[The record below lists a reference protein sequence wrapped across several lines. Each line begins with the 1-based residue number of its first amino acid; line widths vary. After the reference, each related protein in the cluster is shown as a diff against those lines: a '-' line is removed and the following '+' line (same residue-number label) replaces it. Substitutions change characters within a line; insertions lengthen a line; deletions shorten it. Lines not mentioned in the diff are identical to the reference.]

1 MKKFMVMV
9 LAVGL
14 VVALGTGQ
22 AFAQGKKV
30 EFSLNLGV
38 MTDLGPDGS
47 FSEALFTFAPQ
58 VNIHLS
64 PALMLSPE
72 VMVITDD
79 GFIFNPLLYP
89 GVLMNYPAKG
99 GFLAGVL
106 LNYTA
111 KGGFFA
117 GAGVVL
123 PVIFWAAGESGAGDL
138 LPKINLGYRG
148 NHFNLTAYLLT
159 NTESL
164 FKYNLI
170 GLSAG
175 YRF

>member
-1 MKKFMVMV
+1 MKKFMVTV

-14 VVALGTGQ
+14 VVALGAGQ

-58 VNIHLS
+58 VDIHLS

-72 VMVITDD
+72 IMVITDD
-79 GFIFNPLLYP
+79 SFSFDPLLLYP
-89 GVLMNYPAKG
+89 
-99 GFLAGVL
+99 GVL

-111 KGGFFA
+111 RGGFFA

-123 PVIFWAAGESGAGDL
+123 PVVFWEGESDTG
-138 LPKINLGYRG
+138 
-148 NHFNLTAYLLT
+148 
-159 NTESL
+159 
-164 FKYNLI
+164 
-170 GLSAG
+170 
-175 YRF
+175 

>member
-1 MKKFMVMV
+1 MKKFMVTV

-38 MTDLGPDGS
+38 MTDLGPDSS

-58 VNIHLS
+58 VDIHLS

-72 VMVITDD
+72 IMVITDD
-79 GFIFNPLLYP
+79 SFSFDPLLLYP
-89 GVLMNYPAKG
+89 
-99 GFLAGVL
+99 GVL

-111 KGGFFA
+111 RGGFFA

-123 PVIFWAAGESGAGDL
+123 PVVFWEGESDTGDL

-159 NTESL
+159 DTESL

>member
-1 MKKFMVMV
+1 MKKVMVMV

-38 MTDLGPDGS
+38 MTDLGPDYS

-58 VNIHLS
+58 VDIHLS

-79 GFIFNPLLYP
+79 GFSFDPLLLYP
-89 GVLMNYPAKG
+89 
-99 GFLAGVL
+99 GVL

-123 PVIFWAAGESGAGDL
+123 PVIFWEGESDTGDL

-148 NHFNLTAYLLT
+148 RHFNLTAYLLT
-159 NTESL
+159 DTESL

-175 YRF
+175 FRF

>member
-9 LAVGL
+9 VAVGL

-38 MTDLGPDGS
+38 MTDLGPDSS
-47 FSEALFTFAPQ
+47 FSDVLFTFAPQ
-58 VNIHLS
+58 IDIHLS

-79 GFIFNPLLYP
+79 GFSFDPLLLYP
-89 GVLMNYPAKG
+89 
-99 GFLAGVL
+99 GVL

-111 KGGFFA
+111 RGGFFA

-123 PVIFWAAGESGAGDL
+123 PVIFWEGESDTGDL

-159 NTESL
+159 DTESL

>member
-1 MKKFMVMV
+1 MKKVFSV
-9 LAVGL
+9 LL
-14 VVALGTGQ
+14 ALGLAAGLGAGQ

-30 EFSLNLGV
+30 EFSLNLGA
-38 MTDLGPDGS
+38 MTDLGSEGS
-47 FSEALFTFAPQ
+47 FSDVLFTFAPQ
-58 VNIHLS
+58 VDIHIT
-64 PALMLSPE
+64 PAFMISPE
-72 VMVITDD
+72 VMLITDKHFSFD
-79 GFIFNPLLYP
+79 PLLFYT
-89 GVLMNYPAKG
+89 
-99 GFLAGVL
+99 GVL

-111 KGGFFA
+111 KGGFFV

-123 PVIFWAAGESGAGDL
+123 PVAFWDGEADTGDL

-148 NHFNLTAYLLT
+148 NHFNVTAYLLT
-159 NTESL
+159 DTHDL

>member
-38 MTDLGPDGS
+38 MTDLGPDSS

-58 VNIHLS
+58 VDIHLS

-79 GFIFNPLLYP
+79 GFNFNPLLLYP
-89 GVLMNYPAKG
+89 
-99 GFLAGVL
+99 GVL

-123 PVIFWAAGESGAGDL
+123 PVIFWEGESDTGDL

-159 NTESL
+159 DTESL

>member
-1 MKKFMVMV
+1 MKKVMV
-9 LAVGL
+9 TVLAAGL
-14 VVALGTGQ
+14 VAALGTGQ

-38 MTDLGPDGS
+38 MTDLGPDSS

-58 VNIHLS
+58 VDIHLS

-72 VMVITDD
+72 IMVITDD
-79 GFIFNPLLYP
+79 GFSFDPLLLYP
-89 GVLMNYPAKG
+89 
-99 GFLAGVL
+99 GVL

-111 KGGFFA
+111 RGGFFA

-123 PVIFWAAGESGAGDL
+123 PVVFWEGESDTGDL

-159 NTESL
+159 DTESL

>member
-1 MKKFMVMV
+1 MKKVMMMV

-14 VVALGTGQ
+14 VVALGPGQ

-38 MTDLGPDGS
+38 MTDLGPDSS

-58 VNIHLS
+58 VDIHLS
-64 PALMLSPE
+64 PALMLSSE

-79 GFIFNPLLYP
+79 SFSFDPLLLYP
-89 GVLMNYPAKG
+89 
-99 GFLAGVL
+99 GVL

-111 KGGFFA
+111 RGGFFA
-117 GAGVVL
+117 GVGVVL
-123 PVIFWAAGESGAGDL
+123 PVIFWEGESDTGDL

-148 NHFNLTAYLLT
+148 NHFNVTAYLLT
-159 NTESL
+159 DTESL

>member
-1 MKKFMVMV
+1 MKKFMVTV

-38 MTDLGPDGS
+38 MTDLGPDSS

-58 VNIHLS
+58 VDIHLS

-72 VMVITDD
+72 IMVITDD
-79 GFIFNPLLYP
+79 GFSFDPLLLYP
-89 GVLMNYPAKG
+89 
-99 GFLAGVL
+99 GVL

-111 KGGFFA
+111 RGGFFA

-123 PVIFWAAGESGAGDL
+123 PVVFWEGESDTGDL

-159 NTESL
+159 DTESL

>member
-1 MKKFMVMV
+1 MKKVMVMV

-38 MTDLGPDGS
+38 MTDLGSDGS

-58 VNIHLS
+58 VDIHLS

-72 VMVITDD
+72 IMVITDD
-79 GFIFNPLLYP
+79 GFSFDPLLLYP
-89 GVLMNYPAKG
+89 
-99 GFLAGVL
+99 GVL

-123 PVIFWAAGESGAGDL
+123 PVIFWEGESDTGDL

-159 NTESL
+159 DTESL

>member
-1 MKKFMVMV
+1 MKKVMVMV

-38 MTDLGPDGS
+38 MTDLGPDSS

-58 VNIHLS
+58 VDIHLS

-72 VMVITDD
+72 IMVITDD
-79 GFIFNPLLYP
+79 GFSFDPLLLYP
-89 GVLMNYPAKG
+89 
-99 GFLAGVL
+99 GVL

-123 PVIFWAAGESGAGDL
+123 PVIFWEGESDTGDL

-159 NTESL
+159 DTESL

>member
-1 MKKFMVMV
+1 MKKVMVMV
-9 LAVGL
+9 MAVGL

-38 MTDLGPDGS
+38 MTDLGPDSS

-58 VNIHLS
+58 VDIHLS

-72 VMVITDD
+72 VMVITEDSFSFD
-79 GFIFNPLLYP
+79 PLLLYP
-89 GVLMNYPAKG
+89 
-99 GFLAGVL
+99 GVL

-123 PVIFWAAGESGAGDL
+123 PVVFWEGESDTGDL

-148 NHFNLTAYLLT
+148 DHFNLTAYLLT
-159 NTESL
+159 DTESL

>member
-1 MKKFMVMV
+1 MKKVMVMV

-38 MTDLGPDGS
+38 MTDLGPDSS

-58 VNIHLS
+58 VDIHLS

-79 GFIFNPLLYP
+79 SFSFSPLLLYP
-89 GVLMNYPAKG
+89 
-99 GFLAGVL
+99 GVL

-111 KGGFFA
+111 RGGFFA

-123 PVIFWAAGESGAGDL
+123 PVIFWEGESDTGDL

-159 NTESL
+159 DTESL

>member
-1 MKKFMVMV
+1 MKKVMVMV
-9 LAVGL
+9 LAAGL

-22 AFAQGKKV
+22 GFAQGKKV

-38 MTDLGPDGS
+38 MTDLGPDSS

-58 VNIHLS
+58 VDIHLS

-79 GFIFNPLLYP
+79 GFSFDPLLLYP
-89 GVLMNYPAKG
+89 
-99 GFLAGVL
+99 GVL

-123 PVIFWAAGESGAGDL
+123 PVIFWEGESDTGDL

-159 NTESL
+159 DTESL

>member
-1 MKKFMVMV
+1 MKKVMVMV

-38 MTDLGPDGS
+38 MTDLGPDSS

-58 VNIHLS
+58 VDIHLS

-72 VMVITDD
+72 IMVITDD
-79 GFIFNPLLYP
+79 SFSFDPLLLYP
-89 GVLMNYPAKG
+89 
-99 GFLAGVL
+99 GVL

-123 PVIFWAAGESGAGDL
+123 PVIFWEGESDTGDL

-159 NTESL
+159 DTESL

>member
-1 MKKFMVMV
+1 MKKVMVMV

-38 MTDLGPDGS
+38 MTDLGPDSS
-47 FSEALFTFAPQ
+47 FSEAMFTFAPQ
-58 VNIHLS
+58 VDIHLS
-64 PALMLSPE
+64 SALMLSPE

-79 GFIFNPLLYP
+79 GFSFDPLLLYP
-89 GVLMNYPAKG
+89 
-99 GFLAGVL
+99 GVL

-123 PVIFWAAGESGAGDL
+123 PVIFWEGESDTGDL

-148 NHFNLTAYLLT
+148 SHFNLTAYLLT
-159 NTESL
+159 DTESL

-175 YRF
+175 FRF

>member
-1 MKKFMVMV
+1 
-9 LAVGL
+9 
-14 VVALGTGQ
+14 
-22 AFAQGKKV
+22 
-30 EFSLNLGV
+30 
-38 MTDLGPDGS
+38 MTDLGPHSS
-47 FSEALFTFAPQ
+47 FSDVLFTFAPQ
-58 VNIHLS
+58 VDIHLS
-64 PALMLSPE
+64 PALMISPE

-79 GFIFNPLLYP
+79 GFSFDPLMLYP
-89 GVLMNYPAKG
+89 GVL
-99 GFLAGVL
+99 
-106 LNYTA
+106 LNFTA

-123 PVIFWAAGESGAGDL
+123 PVIFWEGESDTGDL

-159 NTESL
+159 DTESL

-175 YRF
+175 HRF

>member
-1 MKKFMVMV
+1 MKKVMVTV

-14 VVALGTGQ
+14 VAALGTGQ

-38 MTDLGPDGS
+38 MTDLGPDSS

-58 VNIHLS
+58 VDIHLS

-72 VMVITDD
+72 IMVITDD
-79 GFIFNPLLYP
+79 SFSFDPLLLYP
-89 GVLMNYPAKG
+89 
-99 GFLAGVL
+99 GVL

-111 KGGFFA
+111 RGGFFA

-123 PVIFWAAGESGAGDL
+123 PVVFWEGESDTGDL

-159 NTESL
+159 DTESL

>member
-1 MKKFMVMV
+1 MKKFMVTV

-14 VVALGTGQ
+14 VAALGTGQ

-38 MTDLGPDGS
+38 MTDLGPDSS

-58 VNIHLS
+58 VDIHLS

-72 VMVITDD
+72 IMVITDD
-79 GFIFNPLLYP
+79 GFSFDPLLLYP
-89 GVLMNYPAKG
+89 
-99 GFLAGVL
+99 GVL

-111 KGGFFA
+111 RGGFFA

-123 PVIFWAAGESGAGDL
+123 PVVFWEGESDTGDL

-159 NTESL
+159 DTESL

>member
-9 LAVGL
+9 VAVGL

-38 MTDLGPDGS
+38 MTDLGSDGS

-58 VNIHLS
+58 IDIHLS

-79 GFIFNPLLYP
+79 SFSFNPLLLYP
-89 GVLMNYPAKG
+89 
-99 GFLAGVL
+99 GVL

-111 KGGFFA
+111 RGGFFA

-123 PVIFWAAGESGAGDL
+123 PVVFWEGESDTGDL

-159 NTESL
+159 DTESL

>member
-1 MKKFMVMV
+1 MKKVMVMV

-38 MTDLGPDGS
+38 MTDLGPDSS

-58 VNIHLS
+58 VDIHLS

-72 VMVITDD
+72 IMVITDD
-79 GFIFNPLLYP
+79 GFSFDPLLLYP
-89 GVLMNYPAKG
+89 
-99 GFLAGVL
+99 GVL

-123 PVIFWAAGESGAGDL
+123 PVIFWEGESDTGDL

-159 NTESL
+159 DTESL
-164 FKYNLI
+164 FKYNVI

>member
-1 MKKFMVMV
+1 MKKVMVMV

-22 AFAQGKKV
+22 ALAQGKKV

-38 MTDLGPDGS
+38 MTDLGPDSS

-58 VNIHLS
+58 VDIHLS

-72 VMVITDD
+72 IMVITDD
-79 GFIFNPLLYP
+79 GFSFDPLLLYP
-89 GVLMNYPAKG
+89 
-99 GFLAGVL
+99 GVL

-123 PVIFWAAGESGAGDL
+123 PVIFWEGESDTGDL

-159 NTESL
+159 DTESL

>member
-1 MKKFMVMV
+1 MKKLMVMV

-38 MTDLGPDGS
+38 MTDLGSGSS

-58 VNIHLS
+58 VDIHLS

-79 GFIFNPLLYP
+79 GFSFSPLLLYP
-89 GVLMNYPAKG
+89 GI
-99 GFLAGVL
+99 L

-123 PVIFWAAGESGAGDL
+123 PVIFWEGESDTGDL

-159 NTESL
+159 DTESL

>member
-1 MKKFMVMV
+1 MKKVMVTV

-14 VVALGTGQ
+14 VAALGTGQ

-38 MTDLGPDGS
+38 MTDLGPDSS

-58 VNIHLS
+58 VDIHLS

-72 VMVITDD
+72 IMVITDD
-79 GFIFNPLLYP
+79 GFSFDPLLLYP
-89 GVLMNYPAKG
+89 
-99 GFLAGVL
+99 GVL

-111 KGGFFA
+111 RGGFFA

-123 PVIFWAAGESGAGDL
+123 PVVFWEGESDTGDL

-159 NTESL
+159 DTESL

>member
-1 MKKFMVMV
+1 MKKVMVMV

-38 MTDLGPDGS
+38 MTDLGPDSS

-58 VNIHLS
+58 VDIHLS

-79 GFIFNPLLYP
+79 GFSFDPLFLYP
-89 GVLMNYPAKG
+89 
-99 GFLAGVL
+99 GVL

-111 KGGFFA
+111 RGGFFA

-123 PVIFWAAGESGAGDL
+123 PVIFWEGESDTGDL

-159 NTESL
+159 DTESL

>member
-1 MKKFMVMV
+1 MKKVMVTV

-14 VVALGTGQ
+14 VAALGTGQ

-38 MTDLGPDGS
+38 MTDLGPDSS
-47 FSEALFTFAPQ
+47 FSEALFTVAPQ
-58 VNIHLS
+58 VDIHLS

-72 VMVITDD
+72 IMVITDD
-79 GFIFNPLLYP
+79 GFSFDPLLLYP
-89 GVLMNYPAKG
+89 
-99 GFLAGVL
+99 GVL

-111 KGGFFA
+111 RGGFFA

-123 PVIFWAAGESGAGDL
+123 PVVFWEGESDTGDL

-159 NTESL
+159 DTESL

>member
-1 MKKFMVMV
+1 MKKVMVMV

-38 MTDLGPDGS
+38 MTDLGPDSS

-58 VNIHLS
+58 VDIHLS

-72 VMVITDD
+72 VMVITDE
-79 GFIFNPLLYP
+79 GFGFDPLLLYP
-89 GVLMNYPAKG
+89 
-99 GFLAGVL
+99 GVL

-111 KGGFFA
+111 RGGFFA

-123 PVIFWAAGESGAGDL
+123 PVVFWEGESDTGDL

-159 NTESL
+159 DTESL

>member
-1 MKKFMVMV
+1 MKKVMVMV
-9 LAVGL
+9 MAVGL

-38 MTDLGPDGS
+38 MTDLGPDSS

-58 VNIHLS
+58 VDIHLS

-79 GFIFNPLLYP
+79 GFSFDPLLLYP
-89 GVLMNYPAKG
+89 
-99 GFLAGVL
+99 GVL

-123 PVIFWAAGESGAGDL
+123 PVIFWEGESDTGDL

-159 NTESL
+159 DTESL

>member
-38 MTDLGPDGS
+38 MTDLGPDSS

-58 VNIHLS
+58 VDIHLS

-79 GFIFNPLLYP
+79 SFSFDPLLLYP
-89 GVLMNYPAKG
+89 
-99 GFLAGVL
+99 GVL

-111 KGGFFA
+111 RGGFFA

-123 PVIFWAAGESGAGDL
+123 PVIFWEGESDTGDL

-159 NTESL
+159 DTESL

>member
-1 MKKFMVMV
+1 MKKFMVTV

-38 MTDLGPDGS
+38 MTDLGPDSS

-58 VNIHLS
+58 VDIHLS

-72 VMVITDD
+72 IMVITDD
-79 GFIFNPLLYP
+79 SFSFDPLLLYP
-89 GVLMNYPAKG
+89 GVL
-99 GFLAGVL
+99 
-106 LNYTA
+106 LNFTA

-123 PVIFWAAGESGAGDL
+123 PVVFWEGESDTGDL

-159 NTESL
+159 DTESL